1 MRFVIKVDDKMIK
14 LISINFIKITND
26 KLGDF
31 SIKLE
36 KFLKNKKPLYHINYA
51 ESLLSEKLVSKNNFY

>member
-36 KFLKNKKPLYHINYA
+36 KFLKNKKLLYHINYA